1 MLRQTLFAIATI
13 TISCFCAGA
22 VTLSVAAPA
31 ANAATEKA
39 ADKVAAPSSAELVN
53 ESGRLRMLAERM
65 GKAYAQIALNVMPDK
80 AREQIAQSQKRFE
93 DNLQFVGRGTGTPE
107 LKSMLYAVTISYRS
121 YALALAVPPTKATV
135 PLAHRQTD
143 QVVADADRLTTA
155 LSAQSNA
162 PTAKIVNVSGRQRML
177 AQRMARLYFAAA
189 LNGNNKS
196 EIEKYRIEF
205 KNALATLEGA
215 PLSSPEIKR
224 ELELAK
230 TQWLFFDQAL
240 QGIGDT
246 ASNIR
251 NVATTSERL
260 LETMDNLTAMYSNA
274 MKYMVGESGLP
285 AWIDSGI
292 A

>member
-1 MLRQTLFAIATI
+1 MLRPTLFAIA
-13 TISCFCAGA
+13 ISCLCTGA
-22 VTLSVAAPA
+22 ATLSVAAPA
-31 ANAATEKA
+31 ADAAR
-39 ADKVAAPSSAELVN
+39 AAPSAAELIN

-80 AREQIAQSQKRFE
+80 AREQITQSQKHFE
-93 DNLQFVGRGTGTPE
+93 NNLQFVARGAGTPE

-121 YALALAVPPTKATV
+121 YALALAVPPTRASV
-135 PLAHRQTD
+135 PLAHRQTE

-155 LSAQSNA
+155 LGAQSNV

-177 AQRMARLYFAAA
+177 AQRLARLYFAAA
-189 LNGNNKS
+189 LSGNNRND
-196 EIEKYRIEF
+196 IEKYRIEF
-205 KNALATLEGA
+205 KNALAALEGA

-230 TQWLFFDQAL
+230 TQWLFFDQAI

-274 MKYMVGESGLP
+274 MKYIVGASGLP